1 MKITLLFFGIAH
13 DLSGSRQLSVELPE
27 HTDTAELRRLLAER
41 FKGIDD
47 GLGYAIAVNE
57 VHHPNAYTLNEGD
70 VVAILP
76 PVSGG

>member
-13 DLSGSRQLSVELPE
+13 DLTGSRQLSMELPE
-27 HTDTAELRRLLAER
+27 NTDTVELRRLLAER
-41 FKGIDD
+41 FNGLDD

-57 VHHPNAYTLNEGD
+57 VHRPNACTLKEGD